1 MLKVIAKGRL
11 TKDAEIKGNE
21 ENKFLTFILAVNGK
35 KEGNDTTYL
44 SCSMKLYSDKLA
56 SHLTKG
62 VQILI
67 DGEGYTRSF
76 ANKDGEAKQIFQV
89 KVNDLTFLDSMKKK
103 EEDVPENEQ

>member
-11 TKDAEIKGNE
+11 TKDVEIKGNE
-21 ENKFLTFILAVNGK
+21 ENKFLTFTLAVNGK
-35 KEGNDTTYL
+35 KEGDDTTYL
-44 SCSMKLYSDKLA
+44 SCFMKLYTDKLA

-67 DGEGYTRSF
+67 DGEGYTRSY
-76 ANKDGEAKQIFQV
+76 ANKDGEYRQVFQV

-103 EEDVPENEQ
+103 EGDELGNEQ